1 MSFKDGRTDTDP
13 SPGWY
18 KGELWF
24 FDNYVIPLA
33 KKLKDCG
40 VFGVCSDECLNY
52 AMENRRMWE
61 VHGEEVVAD
70 MLKTDYYEKLKMQKE
85 DRRLARRRVL
95 QYQKT
100 ADSGE
105 LKALAAAAEA
115 SKTPERGGGGGGDG
129 RQLQHQQQ
137 QQPKM
142 AASPMA
148 RSMPADKGSGGLV
161 APRRRPST
169 TTASSEEAAAT
180 TGFVAPSRPG
190 P

>member
-1 MSFKDGRTDTDP
+1 MYLSFKDGRTDTDP

-61 VHGEEVVAD
+61 VHGEEVVAN
-70 MLKTDYYEKLKMQKE
+70 MLKTDYYEKLKLEKDE
-85 DRRLARRRVL
+85 RKLARRRRL
-95 QYQKT
+95 QYQKS

-105 LKALAAAAEA
+105 LNALATAAEA
-115 SKTPERGGGGGGDG
+115 AKRQGGDAG
-129 RQLQHQQQ
+129 AGDEGQEVPTTPTRLQ
-137 QQPKM
+137 
-142 AASPMA
+142 
-148 RSMPADKGSGGLV
+148 GLGGLV
-161 APRRRPST
+161 VPRRRPST
-169 TTASSEEAAAT
+169 TTASAVEAAVT
-180 TGFVAPSRPG
+180 TGYAAPSKP
-190 P
+190 

>member
-1 MSFKDGRTDTDP
+1 MYMSFKDGRTDTDP

-115 SKTPERGGGGGGDG
+115 AKIPEEVGVGVGDG
-129 RQLQHQQQ
+129 DKQ

-148 RSMPADKGSGGLV
+148 RSVPAGKGSGGLV

-180 TGFVAPSRPG
+180 AGFVGQPRSTG
-190 P
+190 S